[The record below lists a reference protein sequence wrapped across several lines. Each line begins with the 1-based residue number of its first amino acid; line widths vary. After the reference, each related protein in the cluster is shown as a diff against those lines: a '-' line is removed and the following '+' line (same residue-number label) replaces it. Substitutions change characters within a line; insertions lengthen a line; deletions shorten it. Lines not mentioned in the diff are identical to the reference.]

1 MEDTVF
7 PEESFATPVAR
18 CQISPEGPASAA
30 CPVEPGLAPFIT
42 TIFGASGDLT
52 GKKLLPALYH
62 LYIREG
68 MPKNFIILGC
78 ARTPLSRE
86 SFLYKMHQAVRD
98 HGPEDLSRWT
108 DFASRLYYFTMTYDS
123 PAAYQDLARTLED
136 LDQRHQTLGNRIFY
150 LAVPAPLVPQIAG
163 NLGESGLS
171 REFEERKGWSR
182 ILVEKPFG
190 RDLESA
196 RALNQILRHSFKEK
210 QIFRL
215 DHYLAK
221 ETVQNILMF
230 RFANAIFE
238 PLWNRRYVE
247 SIHITAEETLGIE
260 KRAGYYDQAGV
271 IRDMFQNHLM
281 QLLALSALEPPS
293 LFEDDQVQD
302 EKLKVFQSLRPFPID
317 DWAENLVLGQYQS
330 GEVGGKTVPGY
341 REEPGV
347 RPGSLTPTFARMR
360 LYLDN
365 WRWQGVP
372 FVLTSGKRL
381 ARKKTEIV
389 IQFKS
394 IPHSMFREIIGEAIP
409 ANRLTLG
416 IQPEEIITM
425 QFQTKKPGSRVQSQP
440 VTMVFDYRQG
450 FTSPPLEAYE
460 KVLLDCLQGDHL
472 LFWRQDGL
480 ERCWSFLTP
489 ILNACE
495 TCAQLDQRLYPYPA
509 GSEGPE
515 ATHRILSPVG
525 S

>member
-1 MEDTVF
+1 MSLDDLID
-7 PEESFATPVAR
+7 TPVAR
-18 CQISPEGPASAA
+18 GQINLGGPAPGV
-30 CPVEPGLAPFIT
+30 CPVEAGQDPFII

-52 GKKLLPALYH
+52 SKKLLPALYQ
-62 LYIREG
+62 LYIQEG
-68 MPKNFIILGC
+68 MPKQFIILGC
-78 ARTPLSRE
+78 ARTPLNRE
-86 SFLYKMHQAVRD
+86 SFLYQMHQAVRD
-98 HGPEDLSRWT
+98 HGTEDLFRWT
-108 DFASRLYYFTMTYDS
+108 DFASRLYYSTVQYDS
-123 PAAYQDLARTLED
+123 PSAYQDLARTLED
-136 LDQRHQTLGNRIFY
+136 LDQRHQTQGNRIFY
-150 LAVPAPLVPQIAG
+150 LAVPTPLVPQIAG
-163 NLGESGLS
+163 NLGEAGLS
-171 REFEERKGWSR
+171 REFAEGKGWSR

-196 RALNQILRHSFKEK
+196 RSLNRVLQQSFQER

-238 PLWNRRYVE
+238 PLWNRQYVE
-247 SIHITAEETLGIE
+247 SIGITAAETLGIE
-260 KRAGYYDQAGV
+260 KRAGYYDQTGV

-293 LFEDDQVQD
+293 LFEGDQVQD
-302 EKLKVFQSLRPFPID
+302 EKLKLFQALRPFPID
-317 DWAENLVLGQYQS
+317 DWTENLVLGQYQA
-330 GEVGGKTVPGY
+330 GTADGKPVRGY

-347 RPGSLTPTFARMR
+347 RPDSLTPTFARMR
-360 LYLDN
+360 LFLDN

-381 ARKKTEIV
+381 TRKKTEIV

-394 IPHSMFREIIGEAIP
+394 IPHSMFRGILGDAIP

-416 IQPEEIITM
+416 IQPEEIITL
-425 QFQTKKPGSRVQSQP
+425 QFQTKKPGSPVQSQP
-440 VTMVFDYRQG
+440 VTMIFDYRQG

-460 KVLLDCLQGDHL
+460 KVLLDCLQGDHM

-495 TCAQLDQRLYPYPA
+495 TCSQLDQRVYPYPA
-509 GSEGPE
+509 GSEGP
-515 ATHRILSPVG
+515 AAAQRIV
-525 S
+525 

>member
-1 MEDTVF
+1 MENSFNSDEPLDTR
-7 PEESFATPVAR
+7 VAR
-18 CQISPEGPASAA
+18 CQLTPEAPTAAA
-30 CPVEPGLAPFIT
+30 CPVESDLDPFII

-52 GKKLLPALYH
+52 SKKLLPALYH
-62 LYIREG
+62 LYLQEG

-86 SFLYKMHQAVRD
+86 SFLYQMNQAVRA

-108 DFASRLYYFTMTYDS
+108 DFASRLYYFTIQYDS
-123 PAAYQDLARTLED
+123 PTAFQDLARTLED
-136 LDQRHQTLGNRIFY
+136 LDRRHQTRGNRIFY

-163 NLGESGLS
+163 NLGGSGLS
-171 REFEERKGWSR
+171 REFEAGKGWSR

-196 RALNQILRHSFKEK
+196 RALNQILRHSFEEK

-238 PLWNRRYVE
+238 PLWNRQYVE
-247 SIHITAEETLGIE
+247 SIHITAAETLGIE

-281 QLLALSALEPPS
+281 QLLALTALEPPS
-293 LFEDDQVQD
+293 LFEGDQVQD
-302 EKLKVFQSLRPFPID
+302 EKLKVFHSLRPFPID
-317 DWAENLVLGQYQS
+317 DWSDNLVLGQYQP
-330 GEVGGKTVPGY
+330 GEVEGKTVPGY
-341 REEPGV
+341 REEPGI
-347 RPGSLTPTFARMR
+347 RPDSLTPTFARMR
-360 LYLDN
+360 LFLDN

-381 ARKKTEIV
+381 SRKKTEIV
-389 IQFKS
+389 IHFKS

-460 KVLLDCLQGDHL
+460 KVLLDCLHGDHM

-480 ERCWSFLTP
+480 ELCWSFLTP
-489 ILNACE
+489 ILNVCE
-495 TCAQLDQRLYPYPA
+495 TCAQRDRRLYPYPA

-515 ATHRILSPVG
+515 AAQRILHPPG
-525 S
+525 F

>member
-1 MEDTVF
+1 MTD
-7 PEESFATPVAR
+7 PLSTPVAR
-18 CQISPEGPASAA
+18 CQIDSESPPPAF
-30 CPVEPGLAPFIT
+30 CPVYPGMDPFII

-52 GKKLLPALYH
+52 AKKLLPALYH
-62 LYIREG
+62 LYIQEG
-68 MPKNFIILGC
+68 MPKQFIILGC
-78 ARTPLSRE
+78 ARTPLTRE
-86 SFLYKMHQAVRD
+86 SFLFQMHQAVRD
-98 HGPEDLSRWT
+98 HGPADLSRWT
-108 DFASRLYYFTMTYDS
+108 DFASRLYYFTIQYDS
-123 PAAYQDLARTLED
+123 PTAFQDLARTLED
-136 LDQRHQTLGNRIFY
+136 MDRRHQTQGNRIFY
-150 LAVPAPLVPQIAG
+150 LAVPAPLVPLIAG

-171 REFEERKGWSR
+171 REFEGEKGWSR

-196 RALNQILRHSFKEK
+196 QSLNRDLLHSFKEK

-238 PLWNRRYVE
+238 PLWNRQYVE
-247 SIHITAEETLGIE
+247 SIHLTAAETIGIE
-260 KRAGYYDQAGV
+260 KRAGYYEQAGV

-281 QLLALSALEPPS
+281 QLLALSAMEPPS
-293 LFEDDQVQD
+293 RFEGDQVQD
-302 EKLKVFQSLRPFPID
+302 EKLKVFRSLHPFPIA
-317 DWAENLVLGQYQS
+317 DWTADLVLGQYQA
-330 GEVGGKTVPGY
+330 GEMNDKPVRAY

-347 RPGSLTPTFARMR
+347 DPDSLTPTFARMR
-360 LYLDN
+360 LFLDN

-372 FVLTSGKRL
+372 FYLTSGKRL

-394 IPHSMFREIIGEAIP
+394 IPHSMFREILGEAIP

-416 IQPEEIITM
+416 IQPEEVITM
-425 QFQTKKPGSRVQSQP
+425 QFQTKKPGSLVQSQA

-450 FTSPPLEAYE
+450 FVSPPLEAYE
-460 KVLLDCLQGDHL
+460 KVLLDCLQGDHM

-480 ERCWSFLTP
+480 ELSWSFLTP

-495 TCAQLDQRLYPYPA
+495 SCTQLEQRLLPYSA

-515 ATHRILSPVG
+515 AAQRIPLIS
-525 S
+525 

>member
-1 MEDTVF
+1 MD
-7 PEESFATPVAR
+7 
-18 CQISPEGPASAA
+18 
-30 CPVEPGLAPFIT
+30 PFII

-62 LYIREG
+62 LYIQEG
-68 MPKNFIILGC
+68 MPKHFIILGC

-86 SFLYKMHQAVRD
+86 SFLFQMHQAVRD

-108 DFASRLYYFTMTYDS
+108 DFASRLYYFTIQYDS
-123 PAAYQDLARTLED
+123 PTAFQDLARTLED
-136 LDQRHQTLGNRIFY
+136 LDQRHQTQGNRIFY

-171 REFEERKGWSR
+171 REFEEGKGWSR

-247 SIHITAEETLGIE
+247 SIHITAAETLGIE

-293 LFEDDQVQD
+293 LFEGDQVQD

-317 DWAENLVLGQYQS
+317 DWTDNLVLGQYQA
-330 GEVGGKTVPGY
+330 GEVDGKTVSRLPG
-341 REEPGV
+341 RAGSPPGFPDSHLRPDARFSGQLALAGRAFCAHLRQAAGPEENGDRDSIQVHSPFHVPGNHRRGHPGQPADARHSAGRNHHHAISDQEARIPGPIAAGHHGV
-347 RPGSLTPTFARMR
+347 RLSPGFHFAPPGGLRKSAAR
-360 LYLDN
+360 L
-365 WRWQGVP
+365 
-372 FVLTSGKRL
+372 
-381 ARKKTEIV
+381 
-389 IQFKS
+389 
-394 IPHSMFREIIGEAIP
+394 
-409 ANRLTLG
+409 
-416 IQPEEIITM
+416 
-425 QFQTKKPGSRVQSQP
+425 
-440 VTMVFDYRQG
+440 
-450 FTSPPLEAYE
+450 
-460 KVLLDCLQGDHL
+460 
-472 LFWRQDGL
+472 
-480 ERCWSFLTP
+480 
-489 ILNACE
+489 
-495 TCAQLDQRLYPYPA
+495 PA
-509 GSEGPE
+509 GGSHALLAPGRAGTLLVFFDADPERLRNLRATGP
-515 ATHRILSPVG
+515 AIIPLIRRAVRDRKPPSG

>member
-1 MEDTVF
+1 M
-7 PEESFATPVAR
+7 
-18 CQISPEGPASAA
+18 
-30 CPVEPGLAPFIT
+30 
-42 TIFGASGDLT
+42 
-52 GKKLLPALYH
+52 PALYR
-62 LYIREG
+62 LYIQEG
-68 MPKNFIILGC
+68 MPKHFIILGC

-86 SFLYKMHQAVRD
+86 SFLYQMHQAVRD

-108 DFASRLYYFTMTYDS
+108 DFASRLYYFTMPYDS
-123 PAAYQDLARTLED
+123 PTAYQDLARTLED

-171 REFEERKGWSR
+171 REFEEGKGWSR

-196 RALNQILRHSFKEK
+196 RALNQILRHSFEEK

-247 SIHITAEETLGIE
+247 SIRITAAETLGIE

-293 LFEDDQVQD
+293 LFEGDQVQD

-317 DWAENLVLGQYQS
+317 DWSDNLVLGQYQA
-330 GEVGGKTVPGY
+330 GEVDGKTVSGY

-347 RPGSLTPTFARMR
+347 RPDSLTPTFARMR
-360 LYLDN
+360 LFLDN

-409 ANRLTLG
+409 SNRLTLG

-460 KVLLDCLQGDHL
+460 KVLLDCLQGDHM

-480 ERCWSFLTP
+480 ELCWSFLTP

-495 TCAQLDQRLYPYPA
+495 TCAQLDQRLYP
-509 GSEGPE
+509 
-515 ATHRILSPVG
+515 LSG
-525 S
+525 GQ